1 MIVAMNKANNKMKN
15 KVRGA
20 KDMFIF
26 NYQFMNYNINPED
39 FYNAVAVEGYPFC
52 IAQLEEDTFGYC
64 HRHKPGFK
72 SSEVIAL
79 DIDNEDPD
87 NYWPYED
94 ALLDPF
100 VIKNALFIYTTPSH
114 TRDKNRLRIVFKL
127 PHTITDP
134 GEVVKLNKALNYKF
148 KGDTATVCCVQSF
161 FGCTKSTSHFFGN
174 TFDKEDLEKMVVEYE
189 FEESDERK
197 EIESS
202 DIKNAKLTLDDIILI
217 LDYYFKDGKV
227 DNYKWFLAVT
237 ILSAYC
243 GLTPDVI
250 KELLSKYFDELGD
263 IDEKI
268 KHADKYLK
276 GKTIASLIYLA
287 QQNGYQIPD
296 HIDEQRKDK
305 QFWDIK
311 SNDDKKNPIYR
322 CEYSYP
328 LCLNFVKSNNFHI
341 YCKNGERQIVR
352 ILNNLIS
359 EVNKYDLHQFLREF
373 IDNTEKDYN
382 LLALDKFDKTAK
394 HLISSVIDSMP
405 NDTELID
412 NKIIYDSKGKSYMYF
427 KNGYLEMDTD
437 MKLLDYDNLDGFI
450 WKSSQKDHNIDITDN
465 TSGDF
470 EGFINKLATNRYEN
484 MLIENKDKIKTL
496 RSSIGYLLHNFKNPS
511 FPKCVVLTDE
521 VISNSPQGG
530 TGKSLF
536 QKALSKIVS
545 TVGISGTDFQ
555 NNKNYTYEDVKIDTR
570 LINIDDCLKSFNF
583 KELFSLTTSEFTVR
597 KKYVSQVTIPFE
609 TSPKFCISS
618 NTVINGY
625 GSSFR
630 RRMVEIEMSNYFS
643 DSYTP
648 VNEFGRNFFSE
659 WDESEWNRYYLFMAN
674 CILYYLNNGVVE
686 YEKVNI
692 VEKKTKSAI
701 GESLFEFFETY
712 IVEDNFYTS
721 KLLLEEYREMSNDD
735 ISPTKLT
742 QSLKK
747 YAEFK
752 GLSLIDEY
760 DKKLKS
766 KVYILTN
773 QNVKTLSEMKKK
785 VSYEDNLNIL

>member
-1 MIVAMNKANNKMKN
+1 MIVALNKSGKEMKN
-15 KVRGA
+15 KVKKGS
-20 KDMFIF
+20 MFIYTHGF
-26 NYQFMNYNINPED
+26 KNYDISPEE
-39 FYNAVAVEGYPFC
+39 FYKEVAIEGYPFC

-72 SSEVIAL
+72 SCDLIAL

-94 ALLDPF
+94 ALRDPF

-114 TRDKNRLRIVFKL
+114 TRDKNRFRLVFEL
-127 PHTITDP
+127 PQTITDP
-134 GEVVKLNKALNYKF
+134 DEVVKFNKALNYKF
-148 KGDTATVCCVQSF
+148 KGDTATVSCVQSF

-174 TFDKEDLEKMVVEYE
+174 TFDKDDLGKMVAEYE

-202 DIKNAKLTLDDIILI
+202 DIKNVKLTLDDIRVI
-217 LDYYFKDGKV
+217 LDYIFKDGKI
-227 DNYKWFLAVT
+227 DNYFWFVVIT
-237 ILSAYC
+237 VLSAYC
-243 GLTPDVI
+243 GLAPDVI
-250 KELLSKYFDELGD
+250 KELMSKYFEDLGD
-263 IDEKI
+263 IDVKI
-268 KHADKYLK
+268 KHAENQLK
-276 GKTIASLIYLA
+276 GKTSASLIYLA
-287 QQNGYQIPD
+287 KKNGYQIPD

-322 CEYSYP
+322 CEFSYT
-328 LCLNFVKSNNFHI
+328 LCVNFVKSNNFHI

-352 ILNNLIS
+352 ILNNVIS
-359 EVNKYDLHQFLREF
+359 EVNKYDLHQFLRDF
-373 IDNTEKDYN
+373 INNTEKDFN

-394 HLISSVIDSMP
+394 HLISSVIDSMR
-405 NDTELID
+405 NDTSLID
-412 NKIIYDSKGKSYMYF
+412 VKIKYDSSSKSYMYF
-427 KNGYLEMDTD
+427 QNGYLEMGTD
-437 MKLLDYDNLDGFI
+437 MKLLDYDNLDGYI

-465 TSGDF
+465 TSGDY
-470 EGFINKLATNRYEN
+470 EDFINKLATTRFET
-484 MLIENKDKIKTL
+484 MPIENKDKIKTL

-545 TVGISGTDFQ
+545 TVGISGIDFQ
-555 NNKNYTYEDVKIDTR
+555 INKNYTYEDVKIDTR

-583 KELFSLTTSEFTVR
+583 TELFSLITSDFTVR

-618 NTVINGY
+618 NTVIDGY

-630 RRMVEIEMSNYFS
+630 RRMIEIEMSNYFS

-659 WDESEWNRYYLFMAN
+659 WDENEWNRFYLFMAN

-686 YEKVNI
+686 YERVNI
-692 VEKKTKSAI
+692 AEKKTKSAI
-701 GESLFEFFETY
+701 GESLYEFFDNY
-712 IVEDNFYTS
+712 IVENKYFTAKFLIDEYVAGYN
-721 KLLLEEYREMSNDD
+721 EE
-735 ISPTKLT
+735 ITPTRLT

-747 YAEFK
+747 YADFK
-752 GLSLIDEY
+752 NLSLVDEQ
-760 DKKLKS
+760 DKNLKS

-773 QNVKTLSEMKKK
+773 QQAKTLSEMKRN
-785 VSYEDNLNIL
+785 VSYEDNLNII